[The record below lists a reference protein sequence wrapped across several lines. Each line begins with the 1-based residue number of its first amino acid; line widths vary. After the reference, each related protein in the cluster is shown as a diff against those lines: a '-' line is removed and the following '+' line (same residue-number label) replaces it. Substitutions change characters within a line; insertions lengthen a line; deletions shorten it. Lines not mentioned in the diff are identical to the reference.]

1 MASAREKIK
10 LVSTGKI
17 NGKKTGV
24 YYTMTKN
31 KRTHTE
37 KMKGIKKFDKRLRK
51 HVEFTE
57 EKIK

>member
-1 MASAREKIK
+1 MAGVREKIK

-31 KRTHTE
+31 KRKNTE
-37 KMKGIKKFDKRLRK
+37 KMRVIKFDKRLRK
-51 HVEFTE
+51 HVEFKE